1 MFWTHYRLRLKSI
14 VVNRS
19 TFFWCAI
26 FPFILSTLFYVSFGS
41 SLSDKSF
48 SPVPAAVVIQGES
61 EEKTA
66 LLSFLKELERQ
77 EVLKITVTNAAEASA
92 LLEEEHAAGIIE
104 YHDALRLILRS
115 SGIEQSILK
124 SVLDSY
130 QRKSALF
137 ADIARENPAGLEA
150 AAGMSAAVFAE
161 DTTLSG
167 RPANSS
173 LQFFYALVAMSC
185 MYASFYG
192 LVMSA
197 DLQGNLSPLAVRR
210 TLAPVK
216 RWKMICGDY
225 LAVLTVAV
233 AVLLLLFAYLAFGL
247 GIDFGSHILLT
258 VFTGIVGCM
267 FGIAFGILLGSTNR
281 QSLSAKIGIS
291 VSICMS
297 CCFLAGQM
305 INLIPVL
312 IEKYVPVINRINPAQ
327 LIANSFYCLAFYDDY
342 TRYTLNIVT
351 LAVLTIAMG
360 CAGILLMRRKKY
372 ASI

>member
-26 FPFILSTLFYVSFGS
+26 FPFILSTLFYISFGS

-48 SPVPAAVVIQGES
+48 PPVPAAVVIQGEG
-61 EEKTA
+61 EGKTA

-77 EVLKITVTNAAEASA
+77 EVLKLTVTGAEEASA
-92 LLEEEHAAGIIE
+92 LLEEERIAGIIE
-104 YHDALRLILRS
+104 YYDALQLILRS

-173 LQFFYALVAMSC
+173 LQFSMRW
-185 MYASFYG
+185 
-192 LVMSA
+192 
-197 DLQGNLSPLAVRR
+197 SP
-210 TLAPVK
+210 
-216 RWKMICGDY
+216 
-225 LAVLTVAV
+225 
-233 AVLLLLFAYLAFGL
+233 
-247 GIDFGSHILLT
+247 
-258 VFTGIVGCM
+258 
-267 FGIAFGILLGSTNR
+267 
-281 QSLSAKIGIS
+281 
-291 VSICMS
+291 
-297 CCFLAGQM
+297 
-305 INLIPVL
+305 
-312 IEKYVPVINRINPAQ
+312 
-327 LIANSFYCLAFYDDY
+327 
-342 TRYTLNIVT
+342 
-351 LAVLTIAMG
+351 
-360 CAGILLMRRKKY
+360 
-372 ASI
+372 